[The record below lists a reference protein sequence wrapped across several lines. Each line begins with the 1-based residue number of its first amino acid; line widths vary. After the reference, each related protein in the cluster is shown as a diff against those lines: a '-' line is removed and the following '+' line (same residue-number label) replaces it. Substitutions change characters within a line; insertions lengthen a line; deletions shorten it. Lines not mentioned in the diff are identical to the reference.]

1 MGEKIICI
9 MPFGSKEKMKRS
21 IFIPLI
27 GLVMTTAIVGSGFSV
42 FYFYDH
48 EVATNANGNVDV
60 TDKIDGKGFIKK
72 QLTYIDE
79 AGSDA
84 QIELTDSTLFEIC
97 LDQGEKDPL
106 EIHTNSVEENGIPPY
121 NTRGIY
127 FETNGGY
134 RVKYLHLDYYISVIA
149 YNELNKSN
157 IGSSYT
163 TVIDIASPLSKYIE
177 IKDSNNAGSN
187 SPATKETKYFS
198 HIGENQ
204 LIIAGNII
212 GANALPHNEE
222 IDVSG
227 VSYYKFPMT
236 INLDIDSN
244 YVGNIFQYKKDKKP
258 TNQTD
263 FGIMRDELYSTTDKL
278 LKFETT
284 VQFVS

>member
-1 MGEKIICI
+1 
-9 MPFGSKEKMKRS
+9 MPVGSKEKMKRS
-21 IFIPLI
+21 IFIPVI

-48 EVATNANGNVDV
+48 EVATNANGNVGV

-79 AGSDA
+79 TGSDA
-84 QIELTDSTLFEIC
+84 QVELTDSTLFEIC

-106 EIHTNSVEENGIPPY
+106 EIHTNSVEENGIPAY

-134 RVKYLHLDYYISVIA
+134 RVKYLHLDYYVSVMA
-149 YNELNKSN
+149 YNELKKSN

-163 TVIDIASPLSKYIE
+163 TIIDIASPLSKYIE
-177 IKDSNNAGSN
+177 IKDSNNKPSN
-187 SPATKETKYFS
+187 SPATVETQYFS
-198 HIGENQ
+198 ALGPNQ

-212 GANALPHNEE
+212 GVNELSRGSE
-222 IDVSG
+222 IDISG

-258 TNQTD
+258 TNQVD

-284 VQFVS
+284 VQFAS

>member
-1 MGEKIICI
+1 MYNATVVKGKL
-9 MPFGSKEKMKRS
+9 MKKS

-27 GLVMTTAIVGSGFSV
+27 GLAMTTAIVGSGFSV

-48 EVATNANGNVDV
+48 EVAINANGNVDI

-79 AGSDA
+79 TGSDA

-134 RVKYLHLDYYISVIA
+134 RVRYLHLDYYLSVIA
-149 YNELNKSN
+149 YNELKKSN
-157 IGSSYT
+157 IGSSFT
-163 TVIDIASPLSKYIE
+163 TIVEIASPLSKYIE
-177 IKDSNNAGSN
+177 IKDSNNAISYC
-187 SPATKETKYFS
+187 PATVETYYFS
-198 HIGENQ
+198 QTYGNQ
-204 LIIAGNII
+204 LAIAGNIT
-212 GANALPHNEE
+212 GANELNHGSE
-222 IDVSG
+222 IDISG

-244 YVGNIFQYKKDKKP
+244 YVGKIFQYKKDKKP
-258 TNQTD
+258 TSETD

-284 VQFVS
+284 VQFNS

>member
-1 MGEKIICI
+1 MYNAAGVKGKI
-9 MPFGSKEKMKRS
+9 MKRS
-21 IFIPLI
+21 LFIPLI
-27 GLVMTTAIVGSGFSV
+27 GLAMTTAIVGSGFSV

-79 AGSDA
+79 TGSDT

-127 FETNGGY
+127 FETNGGH
-134 RVKYLHLDYYISVIA
+134 RVKYLNLDYYIPVIA
-149 YNELNKSN
+149 YNEMKKFN

-163 TVIDIASPLSKYIE
+163 TIIEVASPLSKYIE
-177 IKDSNNAGSN
+177 IKNSNNAPSN
-187 SPATKETKYFS
+187 SPATLETKYFS
-198 HIGENQ
+198 ALGPDQ
-204 LIIAGNII
+204 LIIAGNIA
-212 GANALPHNEE
+212 GANELDHGSE
-222 IDVSG
+222 INVSG

-236 INLDIDSN
+236 INLDIDAN

-258 TNQTD
+258 TNQVD
-263 FGIMRDELYSTTDKL
+263 FGIMRGELYSTTDKL
-278 LKFETT
+278 LKFEST

>member
-9 MPFGSKEKMKRS
+9 MPVGSKEKMKRS

-106 EIHTNSVEENGIPPY
+106 EIHTNSVEENGIPAY
-121 NTRGIY
+121 TLG
-127 FETNGGY
+127 E
-134 RVKYLHLDYYISVIA
+134 YISKPMADIG
-149 YNELNKSN
+149 LN
-157 IGSSYT
+157 T
-163 TVIDIASPLSKYIE
+163 YI
-177 IKDSNNAGSN
+177 
-187 SPATKETKYFS
+187 
-198 HIGENQ
+198 
-204 LIIAGNII
+204 
-212 GANALPHNEE
+212 
-222 IDVSG
+222 
-227 VSYYKFPMT
+227 
-236 INLDIDSN
+236 
-244 YVGNIFQYKKDKKP
+244 
-258 TNQTD
+258 
-263 FGIMRDELYSTTDKL
+263 
-278 LKFETT
+278 
-284 VQFVS
+284 

>member
-1 MGEKIICI
+1 
-9 MPFGSKEKMKRS
+9 MPVGSKEKMKRS

-48 EVATNANGNVDV
+48 EVATNANGNVGV

-79 AGSDA
+79 TGSDA
-84 QIELTDSTLFEIC
+84 QVELTDSTLFEIC

-106 EIHTNSVEENGIPPY
+106 EIHTNSVEENGIPAY

-134 RVKYLHLDYYISVIA
+134 RVKYLHLDYYVSVMA
-149 YNELNKSN
+149 YNELKKSN

-163 TVIDIASPLSKYIE
+163 TIIDIASPLSKYIE
-177 IKDSNNAGSN
+177 IKDSNNKPSN
-187 SPATKETKYFS
+187 SPATVETQYFS
-198 HIGENQ
+198 ALGPNQ

-212 GANALPHNEE
+212 GVNELSRGSE
-222 IDVSG
+222 IDISG

-258 TNQTD
+258 TNQVD

-278 LKFETT
+278 LKFKTT
-284 VQFVS
+284 VQFAS